1 MNSTARRLDH
11 LTGLRGVA
19 AYSVLL
25 AHAVAHVLIWE
36 DHLPTSLANFMEQLA
51 YMGMSIFFMLSGF
64 VIHYNYAHIFRVR
77 PFLEACRHFFAARF
91 ARLYPL
97 YALAIVLASISDHV
111 LGRRLGTLVIYA
123 FATATWFNQEMLIYP
138 LAWSISTEAFF
149 YYAFALAAPF
159 LWLIKRPL
167 LWLAVS
173 LVALPVALLAITAWS
188 GLEPILNTLFW
199 HDDKASAE
207 VVGWFTYFSP
217 YVRIGEFFFGM
228 LTSAVYLRWGEKVTL
243 GGGAIRWLEAAA
255 FCWCLALLV
264 LASQWRWP
272 IGILSY
278 NYGFAPALIIIM
290 LVGCSEVSILGA
302 ALRLPAVVYAG
313 EISYSVYIW
322 QWWAEKWMR
331 DGTVDPLPS
340 LSGYALAAE
349 KMLAVIV
356 ATTLMAYVSYHLY
369 ERPTRLL
376 LRTALMK
383 PMARRQTDS
392 PHKDASAAGTGR

>member
-36 DHLPTSLANFMEQLA
+36 DHLPPGLAAFMEQLA
-51 YMGMSIFFMLSGF
+51 YLGMSIFFVLSGF

-77 PFLEACRHFFAARF
+77 PFLEACRYFFAARF

-97 YALAIVLASISDHV
+97 YALAIVLASIDDHV

-123 FATATWFNQEMLIYP
+123 FAAASWFNQEILIYP

-149 YYAFALAAPF
+149 YFAFALAAPF
-159 LWLIKRPL
+159 LWRIKRPL

-173 LVALPVALLAITAWS
+173 LVVLPAALLCITSWR

-207 VVGWFTYFSP
+207 VLGWFTYFSP
-217 YVRIGEFFFGM
+217 YVRIGEFCFGV
-228 LTSAVYLRWGEKVTL
+228 LTSAVYLHWREKIPLRGST
-243 GGGAIRWLEAAA
+243 IRWLEAAA
-255 FCWCLALLV
+255 VCWCLALPL
-264 LASQWRWP
+264 LAIHSRWP

-278 NYGFAPALIIIM
+278 NYGFAPALVVIM
-290 LVGCSEVSILGA
+290 LAGCSEASVLGA
-302 ALRLPAVVYAG
+302 ALRLPLVVYAG

-331 DGTVDPLPS
+331 DVPVGPLPS
-340 LSGYALAAE
+340 MSGYAMAAE
-349 KMLAVIV
+349 KMLAVVV
-356 ATTLMAYVSYHLY
+356 ATTLMAYVSYHLF

-383 PMARRQTDS
+383 PMARRQTDG
-392 PHKDASAAGTGR
+392 PRQDASAAGAGG